1 MSAVSRVRALA
12 TAAHATRQ
20 SGGALT
26 PEQDWV
32 LKNWRVPEGVEKSG
46 ERVARKLG
54 FAPRVAPLAAPTA
67 KGGLPITTPAPVVP
81 IDYKSQF
88 AMRVSD
94 AKARLNASPRA
105 FFGLKAEGATLP
117 VPTRL
122 LEIAV
127 TIAWLGPQK
136 ARLRRQF
143 MAYAATL
150 LLSKGAYPGLLQR
163 VGTPLP
169 PRGTKSFEPFKGP
182 VHVENVANALY
193 VNGVTAE
200 EAASWDDYVVA
211 WGRDYLRQPDI
222 SADDDVRIA
231 MQERETAPKDFTILQ
246 CIALDGRTPRPARVN
261 TNVLT
266 YADAAAVI
274 PEGYDPEEGEY
285 MDDEEEMGAPIVGP
299 MPPQPE

>member
-1 MSAVSRVRALA
+1 
-12 TAAHATRQ
+12 
-20 SGGALT
+20 
-26 PEQDWV
+26 
-32 LKNWRVPEGVEKSG
+32 
-46 ERVARKLG
+46 
-54 FAPRVAPLAAPTA
+54 
-67 KGGLPITTPAPVVP
+67 
-81 IDYKSQF
+81 
-88 AMRVSD
+88 
-94 AKARLNASPRA
+94 
-105 FFGLKAEGATLP
+105 
-117 VPTRL
+117 
-122 LEIAV
+122 
-127 TIAWLGPQK
+127 
-136 ARLRRQF
+136 

-150 LLSKGAYPGLLQR
+150 LLSKGAYPALLQR
-163 VGTPLP
+163 VSTPLP
-169 PRGTKSFEPFKGP
+169 PRGTKGFEPLKGP

-266 YADAAAVI
+266 YADAAAII

-285 MDDEEEMGAPIVGP
+285 MDDEEGMGAPIVGP